1 MSQYAMKDR
10 KNTFNNLTRNLL
22 RINSIREYSKDYD
35 PLTFPN
41 GGHNE
46 WLGDTLLSNTRLII
60 EPMINGSSF
69 DLFYK
74 AGILHKSFDRQGS
87 ILNEVNKVKTNIPE
101 EIPIKKKIL
110 IKGVLY
116 KQDSLQSIPNASKS
130 SQPKKGNSN
139 ADELKYCG
147 LRILNSD
154 QNHSSQLLSLQRLGF
169 NIVETRFTNFLSEVD
184 FYLKMWREGKLFQ
197 KYPTV
202 GILLRT
208 NSRKL
213 QKQLVNSCQSPNGT
227 ILVT

>member
-1 MSQYAMKDR
+1 MKDR

-101 EIPIKKKIL
+101 EIPINNEIL

-116 KQDSLQSIPNASKS
+116 ETDSQQSIFNKSKS
-130 SQPKKGNSN
+130 AHSKKEIFKSN
-139 ADELKYCG
+139 AVKYCG
-147 LRILNSD
+147 LRILNSN
-154 QNHSSQLLSLQRLGF
+154 QNHFSQLLSLQSLGF

-184 FYLKMWREGKLFQ
+184 FYLNMWREGQLFQ

-202 GILLRT
+202 GILLRV

-213 QKQLVNSCQSPNGT
+213 EKQLGDSCQFPNPT
-227 ILVT
+227 ILVR

>member
-1 MSQYAMKDR
+1 MSEYAMKAR
-10 KNTFNNLTRNLL
+10 KNSFNNLTRNLL
-22 RINSIREYSKDYD
+22 RINSLNEYSKEHEY
-35 PLTFPN
+35 LTFPN

-46 WLGDTLLSNTRLII
+46 WLIEKFLPNTRLII
-60 EPMINGSSF
+60 EPMISGFSF
-69 DLFYK
+69 DLLYTD
-74 AGILHKSFDRQGS
+74 GILDQLFCRQGS
-87 ILNEVNKVKTNIPE
+87 GLNEANKVKTNVPE
-101 EIPIKKKIL
+101 EIPINNKIL
-110 IKGVLY
+110 IKVVLY
-116 KQDSLQSIPNASKS
+116 KQDSFQSIPNESKS
-130 SQPKKGNSN
+130 AHSKKGISN

-154 QNHSSQLLSLQRLGF
+154 QNHSSQLLSLQSLGF

>member
-1 MSQYAMKDR
+1 MRQHAMKAR
-10 KNTFNNLTRNLL
+10 QNSFNNLTRNLF
-22 RINSIREYSKDYD
+22 RINSLNDYSKEHEY
-35 PLTFPN
+35 LTFRN

-46 WLGDTLLSNTRLII
+46 WLVEKLLPNTRLII
-60 EPMINGSSF
+60 EPIISGCSF
-69 DLFYK
+69 DLLYTD
-74 AGILHKSFDRQGS
+74 GILDRLFGRQGS
-87 ILNEVNKVKTNIPE
+87 SLNEVNKVKTNIPE